1 MSEYPQVVV
10 VGQFVRDLVLVVD
23 DVPEAGTSVPVR
35 HRREMLG
42 GKGANQAVGL
52 AQLGVPVALVGVA
65 GADETGERL
74 LEQARRDGIDV
85 SGVVRREQTALIV
98 DIVDDQGRWRYL
110 EHLPEPT
117 MLTEQD
123 VAAAR
128 DLLQNARYVVLQLQ
142 QPAAAVLAAARCASG
157 TVVLDGVPDR
167 ELLTLAGVLR
177 ADAHEA
183 ELLLGEQI
191 RSPQEAVRAGRR
203 LLREGP
209 DLVVLAVEGA
219 GNVFVWAGGELF
231 LPLDDVEVVDTTGA
245 GDAFVAALTATL
257 LRGGGVEVAARQ
269 AVRAAGKTVRHPG
282 GRPDLRSFQRVPY
295 ERQEHPGQDATR
307 GRHRSA

>member
-1 MSEYPQVVV
+1 MSEHPEVVV
-10 VGQFVRDLVLVVD
+10 VGQLARDLVLVVD
-23 DVPEAGTSVPVR
+23 EVPEAGTSAPVR

-52 AQLGVPVALVGVA
+52 AQLGVHVALVGVA
-65 GADETGERL
+65 GTDETGERL

-110 EHLPEPT
+110 EHLSEPT
-117 MLTEQD
+117 LLTEQD

-128 DLLQNARYVVLQLQ
+128 DVLKNARYVVLQLQ
-142 QPAAAVLAAARCASG
+142 QPAAAVLAAARYASG
-157 TVVLDGVPDR
+157 TVLLDGVPDR
-167 ELLTLAGVLR
+167 ELLTLADVLR

-183 ELLLGEQI
+183 ELLLGAQI
-191 RSPQEAVRAGRR
+191 RSPQAAVRAGRR

-209 DLVVLAVEGA
+209 DLVVLAVKDA
-219 GNVFVWAGGELF
+219 GNAFVWADGDLF

-257 LRGGGVEVAARQ
+257 LRGGGIEAAARR

-282 GRPDLRSFQRVPY
+282 GRPDLRPF
-295 ERQEHPGQDATR
+295 
-307 GRHRSA
+307 